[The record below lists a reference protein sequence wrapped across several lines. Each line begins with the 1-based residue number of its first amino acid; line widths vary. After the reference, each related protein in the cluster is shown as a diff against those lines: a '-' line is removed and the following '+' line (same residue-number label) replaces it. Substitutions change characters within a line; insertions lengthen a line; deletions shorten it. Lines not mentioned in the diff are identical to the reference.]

1 MVVLRLKRMGRR
13 HRPFYRINAMDK
25 RSPRDGRVIEH
36 LGFYDPL
43 APEERQLSINV
54 ERASHWLSVGAQ
66 PSRTVASLLRR
77 VGCVV
82 KSKAAKPEAA
92 SQQR

>member
-43 APEERQLSINV
+43 APDERQLSINV
-54 ERASHWLSVGAQ
+54 ERAGHWLSVGAQ
-66 PSRTVASLLRR
+66 PSRTVAALLRR
-77 VGCVV
+77 VGCGVE
-82 KSKAAKPEAA
+82 SKAAKPEAFN
-92 SQQR
+92 QQR

>member
-13 HRPFYRINAMDK
+13 HRPFYRISAMDR

-43 APEERQLSINV
+43 APDERQLSINV
-54 ERASHWLSVGAQ
+54 DRVGHWLSVGAQ
-66 PSRTVASLLRR
+66 PSETVTALLKKA
-77 VGCVV
+77 GIIE
-82 KSKAAKPEAA
+82 AAKKA
-92 SQQR
+92 

>member
-1 MVVLRLKRMGRR
+1 
-13 HRPFYRINAMDK
+13 MDK

-43 APEERQLSINV
+43 APDERQLSINV
-54 ERASHWLSVGAQ
+54 ERVGHWLSVGAQ
-66 PSRTVASLLRR
+66 PSRTVAALLRR
-77 VGCVV
+77 VGCGVE
-82 KSKAAKPEAA
+82 SKAPKPEAA